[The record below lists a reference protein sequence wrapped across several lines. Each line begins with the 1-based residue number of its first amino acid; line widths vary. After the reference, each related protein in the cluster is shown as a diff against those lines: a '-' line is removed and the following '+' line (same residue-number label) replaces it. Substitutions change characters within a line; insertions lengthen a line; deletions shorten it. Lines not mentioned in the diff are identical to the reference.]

1 MIKKRAERLL
11 ESASHVD
18 DYRCKTAAREKM
30 NRAYDFRAVSYPV
43 RVYSGECALGN
54 IKAEVARNRARRA
67 FIVCG
72 RSVSRKTP
80 LIGKLRE
87 RLGELYAGCYDEM
100 EKDSPLAPILAARD
114 AARDAQADL
123 LIAVGGGS
131 VIQATR
137 VVVILLAEKGDVH
150 QLCTQYPPG
159 RPAQSVKLMQ
169 PKLPIINVCTTATS
183 AMNRAGSGV
192 KDPNADHRLEFF
204 DPKTR
209 PAAVYWDSE
218 ALLTAPPSLALS
230 SSVSVYWR
238 SVMNLGATD
247 MNPLVEGDRL
257 QAYRLTARALERVT
271 DTHDANPRIDMC
283 AAAFL
288 HNRDQDDGGTIV
300 VRHWVSRAVYA
311 FATALFNRY
320 PHIGQGEANSAL
332 TAHVMRGLGYRDA
345 HAMANIATGLGL
357 MAPGSN
363 EADAPARVAD
373 DLMRTFSKLGM
384 PGRLRDLDI
393 PEEGLAAILEDSMK
407 NFNAD
412 PKREFLE
419 HREEL
424 LAVLRSAW

>member
-1 MIKKRAERLL
+1 MSIV
-11 ESASHVD
+11 H
-18 DYRCKTAAREKM
+18 
-30 NRAYDFRAVSYPV
+30 DFRAVAYPV
-43 RVYSGECALGN
+43 RVYSGQCALGN

-80 LIGKLRE
+80 LIGRIRE

-100 EKDSPLAPILAARD
+100 EKDSPLAPVLAARD
-114 AARDAQADL
+114 AARAAEADL
-123 LIAVGGGS
+123 VIAVGGGS

-137 VVVILLAEKGDVH
+137 VVVILLAEKGDVY
-150 QLCTQYPPG
+150 QLCTQYPEG
-159 RPAQSVKLMQ
+159 RPAQSVKLLQ
-169 PKLPIINVCTTATS
+169 PKLPIINVCTTPTS

-204 DPKTR
+204 DPKVR
-209 PAAVYWDSE
+209 PVAVYWDGE

-238 SVMNLGATD
+238 SITNLSAVD
-247 MNPLVEGDRL
+247 MNPLVEGDRA
-257 QAYRLTARALERVT
+257 QAYRLAARALSRVT
-271 DTHDANPRIDMC
+271 DPADGGARIEMC

-288 HNRDQDDGGTIV
+288 HNRDQDDGGTNV
-300 VRHWVSRAVYA
+300 TRNWVNRVVYA

-320 PHIGQGEANSAL
+320 PHIGQGEANAAL
-332 TAHVMRGLGYRDA
+332 TPHVMRKLGYRNPRE
-345 HAMANIATGLGL
+345 MAQLASLLGVCDSG
-357 MAPGSN
+357 MRA
-363 EADAPARVAD
+363 EEAPARAAD
-373 DLMRTFSKLGM
+373 HLAQVFAKLGM
-384 PGRLRDLDI
+384 PARLRDFNV
-393 PEEGLAAILEDSMK
+393 PEDGMLAIVEDSMK

-424 LAVLRSAW
+424 LSVARACW